1 MWKECIRKP
10 LLVSSMCHNV
20 CSSYLLAMLKPL
32 SSQWICVCVW
42 FYRQQHHEL
51 HCRQRKHPLAKLKG
65 HFGWSL
71 WDYLI
76 GYTGLLF
83 LFVILRFKW
92 SYDWWRGLEVTWLF
106 ICMYSSYRDTPPK
119 NENFVI
125 IYLPIG
131 TTDFHSTMEVNGAKQ
146 LFSSNRSS
154 KYLPLCSSEESNK
167 VSKWWQNFH
176 FWVEYPFK
184 EECIVLKCSL
194 PI

>member
-92 SYDWWRGLEVTWLF
+92 SYDWWRGLEVTWLCICFF
-106 ICMYSSYRDTPPK
+106 ICTALIGILHPKMKLLSSFTYPLAPLTSILLWKSMVPNNCLVPIVHQNIFLCVRQKKVTRWVNDDRIFIFGWSIPLRK
-119 NENFVI
+119 NV
-125 IYLPIG
+125 
-131 TTDFHSTMEVNGAKQ
+131 
-146 LFSSNRSS
+146 
-154 KYLPLCSSEESNK
+154 
-167 VSKWWQNFH
+167 
-176 FWVEYPFK
+176 
-184 EECIVLKCSL
+184 
-194 PI
+194 